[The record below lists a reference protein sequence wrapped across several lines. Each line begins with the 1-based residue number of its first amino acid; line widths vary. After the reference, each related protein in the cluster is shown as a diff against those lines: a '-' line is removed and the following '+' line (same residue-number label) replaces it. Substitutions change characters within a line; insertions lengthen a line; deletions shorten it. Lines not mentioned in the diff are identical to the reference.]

1 MTFHH
6 LEVFAAVCQEKT
18 MHAAA
23 QKLNISQPA
32 ISKSIAD
39 LEKYYGIKLFERI
52 NHRLYLTPIGE
63 IMRGY
68 ALQIL
73 GMFQDMEDEINIQG
87 KHDHIRIGAS
97 VSVGTRLLPPFM
109 KKLTERLDRMTYEVV
124 VSNTSEIEQLVND
137 YALDVAIVE
146 GYVDNPDLVVR
157 HLFEDELVMVVR
169 AGHPLCG
176 KEEVSDAELQQYP
189 FITREDGSRK
199 RNQLEQYLQQQGLVL
214 TMNYS
219 CTSIEAIK
227 QALLYTD
234 SISVLS
240 KMMVAEEVKK
250 GVLTVLP
257 RNRMHLKRSIRL
269 IYHKNKYI
277 SPAIK
282 AFFALLDEEVAQRE
296 GKTMI

>member
-6 LEVFAAVCQEKT
+6 LEVFVTVCQEKT

-39 LEKYYGIKLFERI
+39 LEKYYHIKLFERI

-63 IMRGY
+63 TMRDH

-87 KHDHIRIGAS
+87 KHNHIRIGAS
-97 VSVGTRLLPPFM
+97 VSVGTCLLPPLIQ
-109 KKLTERLDRMTYEVV
+109 KLKQKLDQTTYEVV

-137 YALDVAIVE
+137 YALDLALVE
-146 GYVDNPDLVVR
+146 GYVDNPNLVVR
-157 HLFEDELVMVVR
+157 HILEDELVMVVR
-169 AGHPLCG
+169 AGHPLSG
-176 KEEVSDAELQQYP
+176 KLEIADAELEQYP

-199 RNQLEQYLQQQGLVL
+199 RNQLEHYVQPQGLTL

-227 QALLYTD
+227 QALLSTD
-234 SISVLS
+234 GISVLS
-240 KMMVAEEVKK
+240 KMMVEKEIEK
-250 GVLTVLP
+250 GVLTILP
-257 RNRMHLKRSIRL
+257 RNDMQFKRSIRL
-269 IYHKNKYI
+269 IYHKSKYI

-282 AFFALLDEEVAQRE
+282 AFLAVLDDEIQQSANN
-296 GKTMI
+296 TTA

>member
-1 MTFHH
+1 MSFHH

-157 HLFEDELVMVVR
+157 HLFED
-169 AGHPLCG
+169 
-176 KEEVSDAELQQYP
+176 
-189 FITREDGSRK
+189 
-199 RNQLEQYLQQQGLVL
+199 
-214 TMNYS
+214 
-219 CTSIEAIK
+219 
-227 QALLYTD
+227 
-234 SISVLS
+234 
-240 KMMVAEEVKK
+240 
-250 GVLTVLP
+250 
-257 RNRMHLKRSIRL
+257 
-269 IYHKNKYI
+269 
-277 SPAIK
+277 
-282 AFFALLDEEVAQRE
+282 
-296 GKTMI
+296 

>member
-6 LEVFAAVCQEKT
+6 LEVFVAVCQEKT

-23 QKLNISQPA
+23 QKLSLSQPA

-39 LEKYYGIKLFERI
+39 LEKHYGIKLFERI

-63 IMRGY
+63 ILRGH
-68 ALQIL
+68 AMQIL
-73 GMFQDMEDEINIQG
+73 GMFQDMENTIHIQG
-87 KHDHIRIGAS
+87 RHDHIRIGAS

-109 KKLTERLDRMTYEVV
+109 KKLAEQLERTTYEVV
-124 VSNTSEIEQLVND
+124 VSNTTEIEQLVND

-146 GYVDNPDLVVR
+146 GHVENPNLVIR
-157 HLFEDELVMVVR
+157 HLLEDELVMVVR

-176 KEEVSDAELQQYP
+176 KVDVTDAELTRYP
-189 FITREDGSRK
+189 FITREDGSRR
-199 RNQLEQYLQQQGLVL
+199 RNQLEQYLQQQGLEL

-234 SISVLS
+234 SISILS
-240 KMMVAEEVKK
+240 KMMVEEEVEK
-250 GVLTVLP
+250 GTLTMLP
-257 RNRMHLKRSIRL
+257 QNRMHCKRSIRL
-269 IYHKNKYI
+269 IYHKDKYI
-277 SPAIK
+277 SPAIRT
-282 AFFALLDEEVAQRE
+282 FFALLEDEAAQR
-296 GKTMI
+296 TDHTTA